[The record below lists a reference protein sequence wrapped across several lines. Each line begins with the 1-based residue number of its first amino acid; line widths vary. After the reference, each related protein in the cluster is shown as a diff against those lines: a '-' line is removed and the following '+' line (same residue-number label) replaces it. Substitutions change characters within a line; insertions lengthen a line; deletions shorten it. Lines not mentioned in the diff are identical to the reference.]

1 MTSSSQCQLL
11 DGKARPLADAHGSNP
26 VFMSDEVV
34 IKVLRRINEGT
45 NPEWEIG
52 KVLTDLAFPNTPT
65 VLGALQYRRANQPQ
79 MTIAVLQAHVENQG
93 HAWDYTA
100 TFLDDLI
107 AAAQAQGIVVSQPAK
122 LTVRDIL
129 TSTDETPPEAVTE
142 QLEPWLRL
150 ARQLGERTAELHR
163 ALAQVPLQPGFAPEP
178 YTLHDRRSMYQAMR
192 GQTARA
198 LRCLRQEASGLPD
211 GDQRLA
217 VDLLDQEQE
226 LYDRFRAMVTLT
238 RPGYRVR
245 GHGNLHLGQ
254 VLMAGDDVVFVDF
267 EGVPDRL
274 LEERRLKRSPLRDIA
289 SMLHSMQLAAL
300 QAGERHRGESADSPE
315 QAAAVEA
322 LLSTWSRHASEAL
335 VAAYLRLALEDGFL
349 PPTAEDQAVLLE
361 VLLLERAVDD
371 LENALLHRPSA
382 VPVTMELL
390 SRLLRGS

>member
-1 MTSSSQCQLL
+1 
-11 DGKARPLADAHGSNP
+11 
-26 VFMSDEVV
+26 
-34 IKVLRRINEGT
+34 
-45 NPEWEIG
+45 
-52 KVLTDLAFPNTPT
+52 
-65 VLGALQYRRANQPQ
+65 

-100 TFLDDLI
+100 AFLDDLI
-107 AAAQAQGIVVSQPAK
+107 AAAQAQGIVVSQPAE

-129 TSTDETPPEAVTE
+129 TSTGETPPEAVTE

-150 ARQLGERTAELHR
+150 ARLLGERTAELHR
-163 ALAQVPLQPGFAPEP
+163 ALTQVPSQPAFAPEP

-198 LRCLRQEASGLPD
+198 LRCLRLEASGLPD

-217 VDLLDQEQE
+217 VALLDQEQE
-226 LYDRFRAMVTLT
+226 LYGHFRAIVELAS
-238 RPGYRVR
+238 PGYRIR

-254 VLMAGDDVVFVDF
+254 VLMARDDIVFVDF

-300 QAGERHRGESADSPE
+300 QAGVRHRGESADSPE
-315 QAAAVEA
+315 QAAAIEA
-322 LLSTWSRHASEAL
+322 LLGSWCRCASKAF
-335 VAAYLRLALEDGFL
+335 VTAYLRVALEDAFL
-349 PPTAEDQAVLLE
+349 PPTAEDRAVLLD

-382 VPVTMELL
+382 APVTMELL